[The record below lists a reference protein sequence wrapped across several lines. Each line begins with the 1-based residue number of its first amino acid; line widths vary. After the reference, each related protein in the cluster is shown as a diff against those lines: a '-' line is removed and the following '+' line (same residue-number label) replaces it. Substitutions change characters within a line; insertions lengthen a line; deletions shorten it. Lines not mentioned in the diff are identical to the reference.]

1 MRLPMK
7 RSNSLPKIITLFALA
22 PWMQPLSA
30 RADMSG
36 CGHCREKPGP
46 DHDTGDGRNEDSG
59 SANAAAVGGMSL
71 LIGGSLVYGL
81 RRRD

>member
-1 MRLPMK
+1 MK
-7 RSNSLPKIITLFALA
+7 RSMSLPKIITLFALA

-30 RADMSG
+30 HADVAG
-36 CGHCREKPGP
+36 CGSSCDGPGP
-46 DHDTGDGRNEDSG
+46 KHPIDTGDTGDEDSG
-59 SANAAAVGGMSL
+59 SANAAAVGGLSL